1 MPHLKAGNSEAARV
15 VCRGDHG
22 HQVGAVGNVLVVELH
37 RDLVVA
43 WRREFNSESE
53 RKQRRTIIL
62 RLLGTWGGVFVLPG
76 S

>member
-37 RDLVVA
+37 RDLVIA

-53 RKQRRTIIL
+53 RKQRTIIL
-62 RLLGTWGGVFVLPG
+62 RLWGGWWGVFVLPG